1 MKTITHAEM
10 WAKNAF
16 DEWWEFWGFNT
27 KKSIANGRRWENN
40 HGINGH
46 VGHVHS
52 SSCKEGQDVG
62 SKDVLTNNSNRVE
75 YVL

>member
-1 MKTITHAEM
+1 VVGI
-10 WAKNAF
+10 
-16 DEWWEFWGFNT
+16 WGFQHQEINC
-27 KKSIANGRRWENN
+27 KSGKRWDNS

-62 SKDVLTNNSNRVE
+62 SKDVLTNNTNKVE